1 MFSSSYLLGLHRSIR
16 VGLLNKHSMKGSAM
30 QRRLLVTAI
39 SLGLLA
45 ATTTVLAETSPLE
58 QQLKEL
64 PSFQVIAH
72 RGAGEQYGSAG
83 AGP

>member
-1 MFSSSYLLGLHRSIR
+1 
-16 VGLLNKHSMKGSAM
+16 M

-64 PSFQVIAH
+64 PVVPGDCPP
-72 RGAGEQYGSAG
+72 RR
-83 AGP
+83 